1 MCLCVY
7 VNLYLSEQM
16 QTAAE
21 ENQLL
26 QEEHDRLQQR
36 YIKLTAD
43 AEQNEWIW
51 RERLQQNYLLNCY
64 SCTSLYAF

>member
-1 MCLCVY
+1 VSGPAVHVCVCECIRA
-7 VNLYLSEQM
+7 SDQM

-36 YIKLTAD
+36 YSKLTAD
-43 AEQNEWIW
+43 AEQNERIW
-51 RERLQQNYLLNCY
+51 RERL
-64 SCTSLYAF
+64 